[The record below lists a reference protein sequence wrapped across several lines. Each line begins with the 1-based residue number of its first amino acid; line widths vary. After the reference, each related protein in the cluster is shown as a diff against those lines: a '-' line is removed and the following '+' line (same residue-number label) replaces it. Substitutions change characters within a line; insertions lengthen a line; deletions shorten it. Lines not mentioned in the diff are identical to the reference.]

1 MFKSN
6 TIENNLPIIIKLFDF
21 SMPDAADN
29 NIWSNEDQDQDN
41 LVNIFKQIANGYK
54 HQRPIVIYDYNNDYT
69 WYSGY
74 LEQGTYDEEYRAIFI
89 HISKANQIGFC
100 DMSFI
105 YDTDTKKVTVN
116 CNAAA
121 AEELMSTDNVK
132 TLFGNQSIV
141 GSGNIDLFNHFITLT
156 LSDNSKLYLNYYSS
170 NKLVCDSIQD
180 LTTVTKAVAN
190 TKIAVGNTYINY
202 TGSVWQ
208 TANSVNIT
216 AVADVVTTI

>member
-6 TIENNLPIIIKLFDF
+6 TIENNLPIIIKLYDWEMPSQQFD
-21 SMPDAADN
+21 D
-29 NIWSNEDQDQDN
+29 IWSDADQDRN
-41 LVNIFKQIANGYK
+41 NKVNIFKQIANGYE
-54 HQRPIVIYDYNNDYT
+54 HQRPIVIYDYENDYI

-74 LEQGTYDEEYRAIFI
+74 YEQGTYNEEYRVIFI
-89 HISKANQIGFC
+89 HISNANQIKIC

-121 AEELMSTDNVK
+121 EEELMSTDNVK

-156 LSDNSKLYLNYYSS
+156 LSDSSKLYLNYYSS

-208 TANSVNIT
+208 TANSVNVT